1 MMKKFAKILPM
12 MLAFVM
18 AFSGNAYGG
27 NTETPSE
34 IQALIDKIERLSDEV
49 FNQNQKIR
57 ELQDIIDSGGVT
69 SNPTPEKPYIMVV
82 DPLSIEMDANTSNTF
97 SITIKNLVSPSAKNI
112 LTTVKSATPGIVA
125 SFEGTDGYRSQLGNK
140 ASYKAKLNVSI
151 DSTVKTGYYAIE
163 LTHAYLNSNNEE
175 KTNTSSIQIKVDN
188 KTAAGNLIIDN
199 LTTSPQNIKA
209 GSDFTLEGIIEN
221 KGNSS
226 VSDVQVSI
234 DGLKSEEIFI
244 KNSTNIVSYPTMDK
258 NISNKFSINLS
269 SNKKLK
275 NGSYPITLKLSY
287 DNGGEARQ
295 TKEYSYYVSINDG
308 TASEGSSSE
317 VYIESISTPNSTIGV
332 GQNFTMTAVVKNTSA
347 AAAKNIKITAK
358 PEGEGAIV
366 PKSAAILQINNLNS
380 GESQNLSFTFAPT
393 AASKTQNY
401 VIGFTLE
408 YETGKIKDDDTKE
421 VISFTQYQGVNVSN
435 PEGDKK
441 DEEKD
446 EKTSV
451 PKIIVKAYQSDPVI
465 VKAGQEFDL
474 SMTFLNTNAQK
485 PIKNIKAYLTVDEG
499 TEKKGS
505 VFSPVNSSNTFYID
519 QMAPKGEVTKNL
531 RFYTIPD
538 ASPKTY
544 TINVNFEYEDMEN
557 NEYKTTE
564 IVGISVKQV
573 TKLDVSE
580 FVIDETGFVGQPIYL
595 NFEMYNTGKVT
606 LSNLMIKVEGNFDAN
621 QKSTYYGSFN
631 PSSTEYYDNTLIP
644 TEAGSQT
651 GKIVIS
657 YEDDAGE
664 KVEEVKEFNIEIMES
679 APMEEGMGMMID
691 PETGFPLDPE
701 TGLPIDPATGLPIK
715 KGGGIIKYVAIGA
728 VVLAAAAGG
737 AVLYRRKKKKESFDL
752 NE

>member
-1 MMKKFAKILPM
+1 MKKFARILPM

-18 AFSGNAYGG
+18 ALSGNVYAGS
-27 NTETPSE
+27 TTPTSE

-69 SNPTPEKPYIMVV
+69 TNPTPEKPYIMVV
-82 DPLSIEMDANTSNTF
+82 DPLSIEMDANTSKTF
-97 SITIKNLVSPSAKNI
+97 SITVKNLVSPTANNI

-140 ASYKAKLNVSI
+140 ASYKAKLSISI
-151 DSTVKTGYYAIE
+151 DSSVKTGYYALE
-163 LTHAYLNSNNEE
+163 LTHAYLNSKNEE
-175 KTNTSSIQIKVDN
+175 KTNTSTIQIKVDN
-188 KTAAGNLIIDN
+188 KTAAGNLIINN

-221 KGNSS
+221 RGNSS

-234 DGLKSEEIFI
+234 EGLKSDEIFI

-258 NISNKFSINLS
+258 NYSNKFSINLS

-275 NGSYPITLKLSY
+275 NGSYPLTLKLSY
-287 DNGGEARQ
+287 NNDGKELQ

-308 TASEGSSSE
+308 TVSESSTSE
-317 VYIESISTPNSTIGV
+317 VYIESISTPSTAIGV
-332 GQNFTMTAVVKNTSA
+332 GQNFTMTAVVKNKSA
-347 AAAKNIKITAK
+347 SVAKNIKITAK
-358 PEGEGAIV
+358 PEGEGAVV
-366 PKSAAILQINNLNS
+366 PKSAAILQINSLKA

-401 VIGFTLE
+401 VIGFALE

-421 VISFTQYQGVNVSN
+421 IISFTQYQGVNVLN

-441 DEEKD
+441 EDEKD
-446 EKTSV
+446 KKTSV

-474 SMTFLNTNAQK
+474 AMTFLNTNSQK

-573 TKLDVSE
+573 TKLDVSD
-580 FVIDETGFVGQPIYL
+580 FVIDQTGFVGQPIYL

-606 LSNLMIKVEGNFDAN
+606 LSNLMIRIEGNFDTA
-621 QKSTYYGSFN
+621 QKSNYYGSFN
-631 PSSTEYYDNTLIP
+631 PSSTEYYDNTLTP
-644 TEAGSQT
+644 TQVGNQT
-651 GKIVIS
+651 GKVIIS
-657 YEDDAGE
+657 YEDDTGE
-664 KVEEVKEFNIEIMES
+664 KVEQVKEFNIEITEG
-679 APMEEGMGMMID
+679 APIDNGGTAAID
-691 PETGFPLDPE
+691 PETGFPLDPA
-701 TGLPIDPATGLPIK
+701 TGLPIDPATGLPVK
-715 KGGGIIKYVAIGA
+715 KGGSMVKYIAIGA

>member
-18 AFSGNAYGG
+18 AFSGNVLGS
-27 NTETPSE
+27 TVPEPSE
-34 IQALIDKIERLSDEV
+34 SEKLKKEIEQLWERIRSQDDTIQNL
-49 FNQNQKIR
+49 R
-57 ELQDIIDSGGVT
+57 EQLEEGSGGQKA
-69 SNPTPEKPYIMVV
+69 PQKPLIMVV
-82 DPLSIEMDANTSNTF
+82 DPLSAEIDAGSSKTL
-97 SITIKNLVSPSAKNI
+97 SITIKNLATDSAKNI
-112 LTTVKSATPGIVA
+112 LTTVSSETNGITA
-125 SFEGTDGYRSQLGNK
+125 AFEGTDNYRSQLGNK
-140 ASYKAKLNVSI
+140 ASYKAKLVINV
-151 DSTVKTGYYAIE
+151 DSSVESGYYA
-163 LTHAYLNSNNEE
+163 LKFSHSYLNTDNGEIPA
-175 KTNTSSIQIKVDN
+175 TSSIIQIKVN
-188 KTAAGNLIIDN
+188 NTASSGTVVIENISSGA
-199 LTTSPQNIKA
+199 SSIKA
-209 GSDFTLEGIIEN
+209 GADFSLEGVLNN
-221 KGNSS
+221 KSNID
-226 VSDVQVSI
+226 VSNVQVSI
-234 DGLKSEEIFI
+234 DGLDSSKIFI
-244 KNSTNIVSYPTMDK
+244 KNSINSVSYPF
-258 NISNKFSINLS
+258 II
-269 SNKKLK
+269 K
-275 NGSYPITLKLSY
+275 NGSQNFAFKLSANDKLKSGSYPLTLKLSY
-287 DNGGEARQ
+287 NDGGKEPQ
-295 TKEYSYYVSINDG
+295 TKEYTYYVTVGDG
-308 TASEGSSSE
+308 GSSEGSSSE
-317 VYIESISTPNSTIGV
+317 VYIESISTPNATIGV